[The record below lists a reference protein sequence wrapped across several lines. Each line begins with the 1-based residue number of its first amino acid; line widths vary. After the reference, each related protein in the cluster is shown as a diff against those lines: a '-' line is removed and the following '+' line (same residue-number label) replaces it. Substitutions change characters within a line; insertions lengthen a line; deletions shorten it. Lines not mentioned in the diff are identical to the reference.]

1 MGPAGTGLRPPV
13 NNALD
18 MGSLVLNV
26 IGHIIIKVGAAA
38 EEPLAE
44 ASGHRAMSNPGK
56 SEMSL
61 GGSMEDG

>member
-1 MGPAGTGLRPPV
+1 M
-13 NNALD
+13 
-18 MGSLVLNV
+18 SLVSCV
-26 IGHIIIKVGAAA
+26 HIIIKVGAAA